1 MTELKVHA
9 TPCDSE
15 PMVHQEEMR
24 SAFVTRLKKAAADAG
39 IPAWGLGA
47 RLSTITGK
55 TAKAASK
62 WLNGEAMPGRPAM
75 QAIADALHVRVE
87 WLQFGKGFPTIDLED
102 SMSPMIHGFRKGNAS
117 TEHANVKPAPQPHR
131 EAREYPVISWVAAGS
146 WTEAC
151 EIHQPGVAE
160 EWLAS
165 NENAGACGYWLEVS
179 GDSMSPPTGFS
190 FSSGMFILV
199 QPEGFD
205 LVSGK
210 YYVAKML
217 DTGETTFKQYVRDA
231 GIEYLRPLNPAYR
244 TMEIT
249 DNVRIIGRVI
259 DAKLPRSVL

>member
-1 MTELKVHA
+1 MPELTVH
-9 TPCDSE
+9 TSPCDIE
-15 PMVHQEEMR
+15 LMVQPDEMR
-24 SAFVTRLKKAAADAG
+24 SAFVMRLKNAAAHAG

-75 QAIADALHVRVE
+75 QAIAAALNVRVE
-87 WLQFGKGFPTIDLED
+87 WLQFGEGLPGPAYGVGMLPSDYQRD
-102 SMSPMIHGFRKGNAS
+102 GDAAS
-117 TEHANVKPAPQPHR
+117 EHANVKPALQPHR

-146 WTEAC
+146 WSEAC
-151 EIHQPGVAE
+151 EIHQPGIAD

-165 NENAGACGYWLEVS
+165 NENAGPCGYWLEVS
-179 GDSMSPPTGFS
+179 GDSMSPPTGFG

-210 YYVAKML
+210 YYIAKML

-231 GIEYLRPLNPAYR
+231 GIEYLRPLNPVYR

-249 DNVRIIGRVI
+249 DNVHIIGRVI
-259 DAKLPRSVL
+259 DAKLPRSAL

>member
-9 TPCDSE
+9 SPCDSE
-15 PMVHQEEMR
+15 RMVQDEEIR
-24 SAFVTRLKKAAADAG
+24 RAFAVRLKTAAADAG

-62 WLNGEAMPGRPAM
+62 WLNGEAMPSRPVM
-75 QAIADALHVRVE
+75 QTIADALRVRVE
-87 WLQFGKGFPTIDLED
+87 WLQFGVAPQSLAAEV
-102 SMSPMIHGFRKGNAS
+102 SQ
-117 TEHANVKPAPQPHR
+117 HANVKPALQPYR

-146 WTEAC
+146 WSEAC
-151 EIHQPGVAE
+151 ELHQPGIAD

-165 NENAGACGYWLEVS
+165 NENAGTSGYWLEIN
-179 GDSMSPPTGFS
+179 GDSMAPPSGFG
-190 FSSGMFILV
+190 FPSGMFILI

-210 YYVAKML
+210 YYIAKLL

-231 GIEYLRPLNPAYR
+231 GVEYLRPLNPAFR
-244 TMEIT
+244 TLEIT

-259 DAKLPRSVL
+259 DAKLPRSAL